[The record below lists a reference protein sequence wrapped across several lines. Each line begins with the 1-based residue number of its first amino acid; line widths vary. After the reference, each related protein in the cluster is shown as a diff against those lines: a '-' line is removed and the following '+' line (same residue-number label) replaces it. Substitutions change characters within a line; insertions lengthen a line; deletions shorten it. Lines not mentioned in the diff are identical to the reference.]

1 MSAKGAVDLERLLT
15 YEEAG
20 DMLGISGKAMSDM
33 ARRGEIPRVVLSERK
48 HRIHPDD
55 LATYIQKRRR
65 TAS

>member
-1 MSAKGAVDLERLLT
+1 MSAKGKVELERLLT

-20 DMLGISGKAMSDM
+20 DHLGISGKAMSDL

-55 LATYIQKRRR
+55 LVAYIEKHRRI
-65 TAS
+65 AS

>member
-1 MSAKGAVDLERLLT
+1 MSVKGRVDLDRLLT

-20 DMLGISGKAMSDM
+20 EKLGITAKAMSDM

-65 TAS
+65 IAS